1 MIIIFVISQTEFAS
15 AFPLQTGKIFASIVA
30 FVEDFNFSFL
40 FSEKVIETKIDLP
53 TAFHFIHFNAPPL
66 LSFFSS
72 ALSADVVEDKFK

>member
-53 TAFHFIHFNAPPL
+53 TAQRSILFILTL
-66 LSFFSS
+66 LLCFPSS
-72 ALSADVVEDKFK
+72 LLL